1 MKNLYDR
8 EIPIFFSV
16 DDNYL
21 PYLSVAIKS
30 LTDNANKNY
39 KYRIVILNTGL
50 NAKRCK
56 LFDIF
61 NDDNFKIDF
70 VNISKQMEG
79 IESKFKNIYHFGL
92 ASYYRLFIENLFPQY
107 DRIIYLDCDIVVLGD
122 ISKLFFIDMENKN
135 IAGVVEQ
142 FILHSDVFSLYT
154 KEAVGVD
161 AKEYINSGI
170 MLMDLNKLR
179 EQKVEQSFV
188 NLINSYNFD
197 VIDPDQAYINYLC
210 KGKIKYL
217 SFDWN
222 RTPIEC
228 VECKNP
234 NIVHYALGL
243 KPWQD
248 KNMFLGEYFWK
259 YARLSPFY
267 TEIEENFKSFDVT
280 ARLKKERAGIDIQL
294 QAIEYAKSSN
304 TFKKILK

>member
-1 MKNLYDR
+1 
-8 EIPIFFSV
+8 
-16 DDNYL
+16 
-21 PYLSVAIKS
+21 
-30 LTDNANKNY
+30 
-39 KYRIVILNTGL
+39 
-50 NAKRCK
+50 
-56 LFDIF
+56 
-61 NDDNFKIDF
+61 
-70 VNISKQMEG
+70 
-79 IESKFKNIYHFGL
+79 
-92 ASYYRLFIENLFPQY
+92 
-107 DRIIYLDCDIVVLGD
+107 
-122 ISKLFFIDMENKN
+122 MENKN